1 MAQWGFGTCCRR
13 QARTDHPAVAQS
25 SSNAHNLAAKTGGNQ
40 EAEEGPLWRT
50 NHAPTNRPI
59 ASTRPRG
66 AGREPDEEAIRERAH
81 AIWLSEGM
89 PEGREVDHWMRA
101 RRELEHEAGHK

>member
-1 MAQWGFGTCCRR
+1 MANE
-13 QARTDHPAVAQS
+13 P
-25 SSNAHNLAAKTGGNQ
+25 NAHEPTHREHG
-40 EAEEGPLWRT
+40 AEER
-50 NHAPTNRPI
+50 R
-59 ASTRPRG
+59 
-66 AGREPDEEAIRERAH
+66 REPDEEAIRERAH

>member
-1 MAQWGFGTCCRR
+1 MANE
-13 QARTDHPAVAQS
+13 P
-25 SSNAHNLAAKTGGNQ
+25 NAHEPTRREHEAGGH
-40 EAEEGPLWRT
+40 R
-50 NHAPTNRPI
+50 
-59 ASTRPRG
+59 
-66 AGREPDEEAIRERAH
+66 REPDEESIRERAH